1 MAVPTPIGHN
11 GVMRRRSGS
20 RSLAAALLGVAV
32 VVGASMGSAPRTT
45 AAVPI
50 TPAIRPQV
58 VASVI
63 VPQVVGVAASPLKTT
78 TKFAQDYV
86 FEAGYD
92 TGTGR
97 LGVRQ
102 RLALVNQAGRA
113 VRGVNLSVI
122 PRALGGFAL
131 YDVRVDGE
139 PADRSW
145 TTRTNLRVRF
155 GRDVAPGES
164 VIVRLRF
171 KVQPKLQ
178 TGAFSARLARQ
189 AGVSSFGEWF
199 PIVSQEHDSYGVGD
213 PQVSYRADRI
223 ELRLT
228 TSSSLRR
235 DAVACPGRQSAP
247 DTSGRHWTCRV
258 RNVRDFAFVV
268 NPDFQYRSRRVG
280 DTRIRVF
287 TETVSGS
294 VTLDKA
300 ASALRRL
307 NELLGTYPYG
317 DLVLAE
323 VGGSSGFSMEYPRQI
338 HLTRSKVNDSYVIN
352 HEVAHQWFYGI
363 LGNNQMRAPWLD
375 EGFSDFLAR
384 YLMGVGA
391 NQCSAKN
398 IDVSVF
404 AFPAGLTSGGNWTE
418 CQGYF
423 FTVFNKSTA
432 MLNQVRAAMGTSDF
446 FAALKAH
453 IADRRF
459 GMTTSRAMLEH
470 LEDWDGANLTPIF
483 EAYTKRY

>member
-1 MAVPTPIGHN
+1 MAGSAVMDHN
-11 GVMRRRSGS
+11 DGMRRPGGM
-20 RSLAAALLGVAV
+20 RSLTVALLCAAMLAGVV
-32 VVGASMGSAPRTT
+32 SMHRST

-50 TPAIRPQV
+50 NPVHRPQLA
-58 VASVI
+58 ASVF
-63 VPQVVGVAASPLKTT
+63 VPHRLFTTGEALATT
-78 TKFAQDYV
+78 TKFAQDYLL
-86 FEAGYD
+86 EAGYD
-92 TGTGR
+92 TGTGALR
-97 LGVRQ
+97 VRQ
-102 RLALVNQAGRA
+102 RLALENEAGRA
-113 VRGVNLSVI
+113 VKGVNLSVI
-122 PRALGGFAL
+122 PRALGGFTL
-131 YDVRVDGE
+131 YEVRVDGE
-139 PADRSW
+139 PADSFW

-155 GRDVAPGES
+155 GRELAPGES
-164 VIVRLRF
+164 VNVRLRY

-223 ELRLT
+223 ELRLK
-228 TSSSLRR
+228 TSSPLRR
-235 DAVACPGRQSAP
+235 EAVACPGRRTAP
-247 DTSGRHWTCRV
+247 DTRGRNWTCRV

-287 TETVSGS
+287 TETVSGGI
-294 VTLDKA
+294 TLDKA

-307 NELLGTYPYG
+307 SELLGTYPYG

-391 NQCSAKN
+391 NQCSSKN
-398 IDVSVF
+398 IDVAVF

-446 FAALKAH
+446 FAALRAH
-453 IADRRF
+453 LSDRWF

-470 LEDWDGANLTPIF
+470 LEAWDGANLTPIF